1 MSGAARRARGFT
13 LLELVVVITI
23 ASVVAVFMVLF
34 LGTPVEAYFA
44 QSRRADLVDSAD
56 RVVRNLASDVQ
67 SALPNSLRQTGGGGV
82 VALEMLATAGVARY
96 YGTGDK
102 SYLPPAQEAQEELA
116 TGQPDTDFYTLD
128 QFASANGNYLAVDN
142 QGVPGA
148 YGFGGI
154 MTPLPPAFTVTPNAA
169 TAEEQIHFAGAG
181 FDFTTPSPTHSVFL
195 VTGPVSYLCDINTQT
210 VRRYWNYAITAAQGA
225 VATDAQLMAAGAT
238 RSLLAEHVTACAVT
252 VVPAPPSGNFGQLV
266 VLNVTLSNA
275 GETLPVFQEVATEY
289 LP

>member
-1 MSGAARRARGFT
+1 MSGAARRVRGFT
-13 LLELVVVITI
+13 LLELAVVITI

-34 LGTPVEAYFA
+34 LATPVEAYFA

-56 RVVRNLASDVQ
+56 RVVRSLASDVQ
-67 SALPNSLRQTGGGGV
+67 SALPNSIRQTGGGGV

-102 SYLPPAQEAQEELA
+102 SYLPPAQEALEELT

-128 QFASANGNYLAVDN
+128 QFVSANGNYLAVDN

-148 YGFGGI
+148 YGFGGV
-154 MTPLPPAFTVTPNAA
+154 MTPLPPPFTVTPNAA
-169 TAEEQIHFAGAG
+169 TAEEQIHLAGAG

-210 VRRYWNYAITAAQGA
+210 VRRYWNYAIAAAQGA

-252 VVPAPPSGNFGQLV
+252 VVPAPLSGNFGQLV
-266 VLNVTLSNA
+266 VLTVTLSNA

>member
-1 MSGAARRARGFT
+1 MSGPARRARGFT
-13 LLELVVVITI
+13 LLELTVVITI
-23 ASVVAVFMVLF
+23 ASVLAVFMVLF

-56 RVVRNLASDVQ
+56 RVLRSLASDVQ
-67 SALPNSLRQTGGGGV
+67 SALPNSIRQTGGGGV

-102 SYLPPAQEAQEELA
+102 SYLPPIQEAVEELT

-154 MTPLPPAFTVTPNAA
+154 MTPLLPPSTVTPNAA
-169 TAEEQIHFAGAG
+169 TVEEQIHLAGAG

-210 VRRYWNYAITAAQGA
+210 VRRYRNYAIAAAQGA

-252 VVPAPPSGNFGQLV
+252 VVPAPLSGKFGQLV
-266 VLNVTLSNA
+266 VLTVTLSNA

>member
-1 MSGAARRARGFT
+1 MSGPARRARGFT
-13 LLELVVVITI
+13 LLELAVVITI
-23 ASVVAVFMVLF
+23 ASVLAVFMVLF

-56 RVVRNLASDVQ
+56 RVLRSLASDVQ
-67 SALPNSLRQTGGGGV
+67 GALPNSIRQTGGGGV

-96 YGTGDK
+96 YRTGDK
-102 SYLPPAQEAQEELA
+102 SYLPPIQKAQEELT
-116 TGQPDTDFYTLD
+116 TGQLDTDFYTLD

-154 MTPLPPAFTVTPNAA
+154 MTPIPPPSTVTPNNA
-169 TAEEQIHFAGAG
+169 TVEEQIHLAGAG
-181 FDFTTPSPTHSVFL
+181 FKFTTPSPTHSVFL

-210 VRRYWNYAITAAQGA
+210 VRRYWNYAIAAAQGA

-252 VVPAPPSGNFGQLV
+252 VVPAPLSGNFGQLV
-266 VLNVTLSNA
+266 VLNVTLSNS
-275 GETLPVFQEVATEY
+275 GETLPLFQEVATEY

>member
-1 MSGAARRARGFT
+1 MSGAARRERGFT
-13 LLELVVVITI
+13 LLELAIVITI

-56 RVVRNLASDVQ
+56 RVVRSLASDVQ
-67 SALPNSLRQTGGGGV
+67 SALPNSIRQTGGGGV

-102 SYLPPAQEAQEELA
+102 SYLPPAQETLEELA
-116 TGQPDTDFYTLD
+116 AGQLDTDFYTLD
-128 QFASANGNYLAVDN
+128 QFVSANGSYLAVDN
-142 QGVPGA
+142 QGAPGA
-148 YGFGGI
+148 YGFGGV
-154 MTPLPPAFTVTPNAA
+154 MTPLPPPFTVTPNVA
-169 TAEEQIHFAGAG
+169 TAEEQIHFSGAG

-210 VRRYWNYAITAAQGA
+210 VRRYWNYAIAAAQAA

-252 VVPAPPSGNFGQLV
+252 VVPAPLSGNFGQLA
-266 VLNVTLSNA
+266 VLTVTLSNA